1 MESYVV
7 KARRTLHEYP
17 EIGFDLDRTLA
28 FIRGDL
34 DKMGIEYTEKFGRS
48 SLVATINPEKSQF
61 TIGIRAD
68 MDALPIIEKNDIPYK
83 SKIDGQM
90 HACGHDAHTA
100 ILLDTCR
107 RLAEMRDSINCR
119 VKFIFQA
126 AEEFPPSGAMLM
138 VNDGLMK
145 DIDVVVALHV
155 TPSRPVGKVVL
166 FSGPRNA
173 TSDGFHLEFYGKAA
187 HAANQ
192 HTGVDAIMMA
202 VKAYTEIEF
211 MVAKEVKATNAVLFN
226 VGAFNGG
233 TANNVVCDHCSMY
246 CTLRTHEASD
256 AELIIGK
263 IKRVIQN
270 IADVS
275 GGRAEYVQDKHYPT
289 VINDPH
295 IAELMKK
302 SAEKIIGEGNV
313 ITNAAR
319 GLGGEDFAYMLN
331 EKPGCMFDLG
341 VRNEELGYTAGLHK
355 DNFMIDERALAIGS
369 DIFVQFVLDNMNG
382 I

>member
-1 MESYVV
+1 
-7 KARRTLHEYP
+7 
-17 EIGFDLDRTLA
+17 
-28 FIRGDL
+28 
-34 DKMGIEYTEKFGRS
+34 
-48 SLVATINPEKSQF
+48 
-61 TIGIRAD
+61 
-68 MDALPIIEKNDIPYK
+68 
-83 SKIDGQM
+83 
-90 HACGHDAHTA
+90 
-100 ILLDTCR
+100 
-107 RLAEMRDSINCR
+107 
-119 VKFIFQA
+119 
-126 AEEFPPSGAMLM
+126 M
-138 VNDGLMK
+138 V
-145 DIDVVVALHV
+145 
-155 TPSRPVGKVVL
+155 P
-166 FSGPRNA
+166 
-173 TSDGFHLEFYGKAA
+173 
-187 HAANQ
+187 
-192 HTGVDAIMMA
+192 
-202 VKAYTEIEF
+202 
-211 MVAKEVKATNAVLFN
+211 KEVKATNAVLFN

-233 TANNVVCDHCSMY
+233 TANNIVCDHCSMY

-313 ITNAAR
+313 ITNAPR
-319 GLGGEDFAYMLN
+319 GLGGEDFSYMLN
-331 EKPGCMFDLG
+331 EKPGCMLDLG

-355 DNFMIDERALAIGS
+355 DNFMIDESALSVGS